1 MEPLLEIHNLSKKF
15 CRSLQRSLLYGVLDM
30 CREASGRPAMSD
42 HLRKKEFWAVRGI
55 DLKLQP
61 GESVGLLGRNGG
73 GKTTLMRMISGLIK
87 PTTGSIRVRGRI
99 APLLALSAA
108 FNPILTGRENIFVNM
123 AVLGL
128 DKSEIVDRFDE
139 VVDFAEISYA
149 LDQPV
154 QNYSA
159 GMVARLGFSCAVH
172 TSPDLLLI
180 DEVMAV
186 GDLHFQQKCQ
196 YKLRELQ
203 EQGTS
208 FMLVNHAPAMVLAV
222 CDSALYLNRGELIGR
237 GEVRA
242 VVHRYEEDLFSA
254 SLDALGK
261 EDQAGQN
268 ALTGSGIKINAV
280 RIVGSDGKVTMG
292 DAVNIEM
299 DVQLPKDLPGADITV
314 KLCRLPSKEFFEG
327 AGEAL
332 IAQFSLSR
340 DIGVGTLIAGERR
353 LRMHLPQL
361 GLVAG
366 RYRAIA
372 ELTDNKGQPVT
383 RRLSEPFRVESSQPE
398 KFCLYYQPR
407 AWEWN

>member
-1 MEPLLEIHNLSKKF
+1 
-15 CRSLQRSLLYGVLDM
+15 
-30 CREASGRPAMSD
+30 MSD